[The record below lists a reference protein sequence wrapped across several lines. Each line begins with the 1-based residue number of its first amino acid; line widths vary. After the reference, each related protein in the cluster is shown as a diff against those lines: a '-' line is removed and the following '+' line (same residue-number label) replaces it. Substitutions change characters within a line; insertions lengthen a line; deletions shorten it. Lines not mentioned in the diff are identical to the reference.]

1 MFGIEKDFQ
10 QLMEQVYGPLGKKEQ
25 EECARIAQQLVD
37 NAVKEVKMTDEP
49 VQYET
54 PMTEI
59 EEVKAQIKVLQSKLS
74 FLEELE
80 KTKSPVEEAFKRVYG
95 RYPVTDIADT
105 CWDGSTWTNFEQ
117 GYNAAYEE
125 KVSQEPEEEPEE
137 LKTLHQLFH
146 ETVWIVPDCDEF
158 CEIVKEWMSQYTHNV
173 MTGEYLK
180 GYEECLTVL
189 GENLK

>member
-1 MFGIEKDFQ
+1 
-10 QLMEQVYGPLGKKEQ
+10 
-25 EECARIAQQLVD
+25 
-37 NAVKEVKMTDEP
+37 
-49 VQYET
+49 
-54 PMTEI
+54 MTEI
-59 EEVKAQIKVLQSKLS
+59 QKVKAEIKMLEKKLS

-125 KVSQEPEEEPEE
+125 KVAQEPEEEPEE
-137 LKTLHQLFH
+137 LKTLYQMFENEGAYGQLYYDDALK
-146 ETVWIVPDCDEF
+146 V
-158 CEIVKEWMSQYTHNV
+158 VKSWMSQYTHNV

-189 GENLK
+189 EENLK

>member
-1 MFGIEKDFQ
+1 
-10 QLMEQVYGPLGKKEQ
+10 
-25 EECARIAQQLVD
+25 
-37 NAVKEVKMTDEP
+37 
-49 VQYET
+49 
-54 PMTEI
+54 MTEI
-59 EEVKAQIKVLQSKLS
+59 QKVKAEIKMLEKKLS

-125 KVSQEPEEEPEE
+125 KVSQEPEEETEE

-158 CEIVKEWMSQYTHNV
+158 CGIVKEWLSQYTHNV

>member
-1 MFGIEKDFQ
+1 
-10 QLMEQVYGPLGKKEQ
+10 
-25 EECARIAQQLVD
+25 
-37 NAVKEVKMTDEP
+37 
-49 VQYET
+49 
-54 PMTEI
+54 MTEI
-59 EEVKAQIKVLQSKLS
+59 EEVKAQIKVLEKKLS

>member
-1 MFGIEKDFQ
+1 
-10 QLMEQVYGPLGKKEQ
+10 
-25 EECARIAQQLVD
+25 
-37 NAVKEVKMTDEP
+37 
-49 VQYET
+49 
-54 PMTEI
+54 MTEI
-59 EEVKAQIKVLQSKLS
+59 QKVKAEIKMLEKKLS

-125 KVSQEPEEEPEE
+125 KVSQEPEEEAEE

>member
-1 MFGIEKDFQ
+1 
-10 QLMEQVYGPLGKKEQ
+10 
-25 EECARIAQQLVD
+25 
-37 NAVKEVKMTDEP
+37 
-49 VQYET
+49 
-54 PMTEI
+54 MTEI
-59 EEVKAQIKVLQSKLS
+59 QKVKAEIKMLEKKLS

>member
-1 MFGIEKDFQ
+1 
-10 QLMEQVYGPLGKKEQ
+10 
-25 EECARIAQQLVD
+25 
-37 NAVKEVKMTDEP
+37 
-49 VQYET
+49 
-54 PMTEI
+54 MTEI
-59 EEVKAQIKVLQSKLS
+59 QTEMTEIQKVKAEIKMLEKKLS

-137 LKTLHQLFH
+137 LKTLYQMFENEGAYGQLYYDDALK
-146 ETVWIVPDCDEF
+146 V
-158 CEIVKEWMSQYTHNV
+158 VKSWMSQYTHNV

>member
-10 QLMEQVYGPLGKKEQ
+10 NLMEQVYGPLGEKNQ
-25 EECARIAQQLVD
+25 
-37 NAVKEVKMTDEP
+37 
-49 VQYET
+49 
-54 PMTEI
+54 MTEI
-59 EEVKAQIKVLQSKLS
+59 EEVKAQIKVLEKKLS
-74 FLEELE
+74 FLEELSQ
-80 KTKSPVEEAFKRVYG
+80 TKSPVEEAFKRVYG

-125 KVSQEPEEEPEE
+125 KVAQEPKEPQTLYDALELPNCAYGYYFSEEQ
-137 LKTLHQLFH
+137 KD
-146 ETVWIVPDCDEF
+146 WICN
-158 CEIVKEWMSQYTHNV
+158 IVKEWMSQYTHNV

-189 GENLK
+189 EENLK

>member
-1 MFGIEKDFQ
+1 
-10 QLMEQVYGPLGKKEQ
+10 
-25 EECARIAQQLVD
+25 
-37 NAVKEVKMTDEP
+37 
-49 VQYET
+49 
-54 PMTEI
+54 MTEI
-59 EEVKAQIKVLQSKLS
+59 QKVKAEIKMLEKKLS

-158 CEIVKEWMSQYTHNV
+158 CGIVKEWLSQYTHNV

-189 GENLK
+189 EENLK